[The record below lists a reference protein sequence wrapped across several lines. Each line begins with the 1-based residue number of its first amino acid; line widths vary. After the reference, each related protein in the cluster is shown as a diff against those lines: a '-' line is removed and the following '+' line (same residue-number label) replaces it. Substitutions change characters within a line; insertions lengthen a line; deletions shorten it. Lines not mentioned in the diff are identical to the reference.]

1 MGSSNERVTYS
12 GLGMCTDRLRIET
25 LACHHAQQVFE
36 LLQDRRIYKYIPE
49 APPPS
54 VEALEVRYR
63 QLVAGPG
70 PDAGQRWL
78 NWIVFLR
85 QSAFPIGSL
94 QATVATSRAE
104 IAYIVYPEYWGNG
117 FAKEGVIWL
126 LNYLSTEAG
135 VTEALANIDARNAAS
150 IAVVRSVGFKKK
162 NLVSTEEGHDIAFVK
177 HLQMSVGT
185 RRNVLGFHGC

>member
-12 GLGMCTDRLRIET
+12 GLGMYTDRLRIET
-25 LACHHAQQVFE
+25 LACHHAQEVFE

-70 PDAGQRWL
+70 PDTGQRWL
-78 NWIVFLR
+78 NWTMFLK
-85 QSAFPIGSL
+85 QIAFPIGSL
-94 QATVATSRAE
+94 QATVATTQAE

-135 VTEALANIDARNAAS
+135 VTEALANIDVCNAAS
-150 IAVVRSVGFKKK
+150 IALVRSVGFKEK
-162 NLVSTEEGHDIAFVK
+162 NWVSTEEGHDIVFVK
-177 HLQMSVGT
+177 RL
-185 RRNVLGFHGC
+185 